1 VVRLILVNEGKKPV
15 RVRSVALSATANG
28 RRTPLSVTALAR
40 EVSPLQRAAVA
51 EARSDWPEGLG
62 DWHLDAVVTSDRD
75 ETAQARLAWR

>member
-1 VVRLILVNEGKKPV
+1 
-15 RVRSVALSATANG
+15 
-28 RRTPLSVTALAR
+28 
-40 EVSPLQRAAVA
+40 VA